1 VLDGVLIVE
10 RELRWSRGEEAQMD
24 FGLVLPIALVG
35 LSNGVDFGYKRALT
49 LENLPT
55 TKITPPW
62 INQVALA
69 FAVVL
74 TFVFFLGYP
83 GLFTILDLVSMWLGF
98 LVGYGVSAVLMFV
111 MTRYFVR
118 KRRPV

>member
-1 VLDGVLIVE
+1 
-10 RELRWSRGEEAQMD
+10 MD
-24 FGLVLPIALVG
+24 VGLVLPMALIG

-55 TKITPPW
+55 TKLTPPW
-62 INQVALA
+62 INQVTLALG
-69 FAVVL
+69 VVL

-83 GLFTILDLVSMWLGF
+83 GLFTILDLGSMWLGF
-98 LVGYGVSAVLMFV
+98 LVGYGISAGLMFV
-111 MTRYFVR
+111 TTRYFVR

>member
-1 VLDGVLIVE
+1 
-10 RELRWSRGEEAQMD
+10 MD

-55 TKITPPW
+55 TKLTPPW
-62 INQVALA
+62 INQVTLA

-83 GLFTILDLVSMWLGF
+83 GLFTILDLGSIWLGF
-98 LVGYGVSAVLMFV
+98 LVSYVLSAALAFLI
-111 MTRYFVR
+111 TRYFVR